1 MLWDRNADP
10 VLERIGAAMSTDKQT
25 IETYNAKAQ
34 DYVDLVTTAHPT
46 RHLQAFMDALPAGG
60 HALDLGCGP
69 GNSAAMMRDH
79 GLVVSAIDASPKMAE
94 LGSQKY
100 GLDIRVGTFDDLNEV
115 DVYDGV
121 WASFSLLH
129 AARSDVPRHLAAI
142 HKSLK
147 SGGIFVIGVKTGT
160 GAARDGIGR
169 HYTFFEADE
178 LDRML
183 RDAGFTPLSAETGTD
198 KGLAGTM
205 DPWIIV
211 TARA

>member
-1 MLWDRNADP
+1 MT
-10 VLERIGAAMSTDKQT
+10 VDKQT
-25 IETYNAKAQ
+25 IETYDAKAQ
-34 DYVDLVTTAHPT
+34 DYVDLVTTEQPT
-46 RHLQAFMDALPAGG
+46 RQLQAFMDALPAGG
-60 HALDLGCGP
+60 LALDLGCGP
-69 GNSAAMMRDH
+69 GNSAAMMRDR
-79 GLVVSAIDASPKMAE
+79 GFAVTAIDASPKMAE

-100 GLDIRVGTFDDLNEV
+100 GLDIRIATFDDLDEIA
-115 DVYDGV
+115 VYDGV

-129 AARSDVPRHLAAI
+129 APRNDVPRHLAAI

-147 SGGIFVIGVKTGT
+147 TGGVFVIGVKTGT

-169 HYTFFEADE
+169 QYTFFEDGE
-178 LDRML
+178 LDQLL
-183 RDAGFTPLSAETGTD
+183 RDAGFEPLSVETGID